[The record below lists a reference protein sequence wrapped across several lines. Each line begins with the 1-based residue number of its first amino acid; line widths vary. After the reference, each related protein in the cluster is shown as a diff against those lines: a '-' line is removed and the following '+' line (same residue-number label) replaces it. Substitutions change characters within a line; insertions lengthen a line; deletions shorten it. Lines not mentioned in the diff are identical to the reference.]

1 MGNKKSILVIDDQES
16 MRVLMANFLKE
27 EYTVVT
33 KSDGLKGLSWLR
45 EGNIPQLILLDM
57 SLPNLSGLEFLT
69 NIRSSGFFGQI
80 PVIIISGNESKD
92 FQEKCFGLGI
102 SDYLT
107 KPFNPL
113 KLQGKIKT
121 TLSQQQQP
129 LA

>member
-1 MGNKKSILVIDDQES
+1 MKSKKSILVIDDQES

-27 EYTVVT
+27 EYAVVT
-33 KSDGLKGLSWLR
+33 KEDGLKGLAWLQA
-45 EGNIPQLILLDM
+45 GNIPQLILLDM

-92 FQEKCFGLGI
+92 FQRKCFGLGI
-102 SDYLT
+102 TDYLT

-113 KLQGKIKT
+113 NLQDIIKK
-121 TLSQQQQP
+121 TLSQQQS
-129 LA
+129 LV